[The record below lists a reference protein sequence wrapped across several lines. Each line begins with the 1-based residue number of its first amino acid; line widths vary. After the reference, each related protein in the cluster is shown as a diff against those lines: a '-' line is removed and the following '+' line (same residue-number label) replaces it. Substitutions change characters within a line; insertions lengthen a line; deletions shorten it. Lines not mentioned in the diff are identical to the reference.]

1 MHLRRNV
8 YTIFKKRHFLYLIAR
23 VARAYRLEDFY
34 IHFNEI
40 KVMDIACA
48 DYLIRIGLEHW
59 ARSQFAGSRYNIMT
73 NNLAES
79 LNAALAQARE
89 YPIVPLINYTRTMLM
104 GWFSS
109 RCAASAAN
117 PSSLTPKI
125 AEMVSRNFMVSTW
138 YAVNHIIN
146 AEYEVQD
153 DNGMFYRIDLAKR
166 TCSCKEF
173 DALEI
178 PCTHAVSASVKAS
191 QKVESLVSVEYTH
204 TYWAMAYSGSI
215 NPGHPISEG

>member
-1 MHLRRNV
+1 
-8 YTIFKKRHFLYLIAR
+8 
-23 VARAYRLEDFY
+23 
-34 IHFNEI
+34 
-40 KVMDIACA
+40 
-48 DYLIRIGLEHW
+48 
-59 ARSQFAGSRYNIMT
+59 
-73 NNLAES
+73 
-79 LNAALAQARE
+79 
-89 YPIVPLINYTRTMLM
+89 MLM

-117 PSSLTPKI
+117 PI
-125 AEMVSRNFMVSTW
+125 
-138 YAVNHIIN
+138 NHIIN

-153 DNGMFYRIDLAKR
+153 DNGMFYRVDLAKR

-204 TYWAMAYSGSI
+204 TCWAMAYSGSI
-215 NPGHPISEG
+215 NPGHPISEGQTASTDQGSIHLLPPYTR